1 MAVRKVRNTKKAER
15 NALAKARRA
24 IRRKM
29 SAKQAAK
36 RPGGRVSK
44 THPHRAASSI
54 ARRRG

>member
-15 NALAKARRA
+15 SALAAARRK
-24 IRRKM
+24 IRRKL

-36 RPGGRVSK
+36 RAGKRVMK
-44 THPHRAASSI
+44 THPHRTSSTI